1 MTSAQLIKDVGETTA
16 DSKSR
21 FGPGQR
27 DMWYFILF
35 DSSVFSCYLIS
46 YIIFRIKNPAEF
58 LASQEQM
65 SQGLGIFNTVLL
77 LTSSWFLARCVRYT
91 RHNELSRALQYLM
104 LTAVAGVSFMVVK
117 SIEWFLAIKSGFT
130 LTYSLY
136 FSFYYFITG
145 FHMVHM
151 AVGLVALFYIYH
163 NLRNPKDNVL
173 YSVETGSTY
182 WHMVDLL
189 WVYIFALLYLMR

>member
-1 MTSAQLIKDVGETTA
+1 MTSVQPITDSSET
-16 DSKSR
+16 KPGR
-21 FGPGQR
+21 ENYFGPGQR

-35 DSSVFSCYLIS
+35 DSFVFSCYLIS
-46 YIIFRIKNPAEF
+46 YVIFRAKNPAEF
-58 LASQEQM
+58 LASQAHM
-65 SQGLGIFNTVLL
+65 GQGFGIFNTVLL
-77 LTSSWFLARCVRYT
+77 LTSSWVLARCVRYT
-91 RHNELSRALQYLM
+91 RNNQLGRARRYLM
-104 LTAVAGVSFMVVK
+104 LTALIGVSFMVSK
-117 SIEWFLAIKSGFT
+117 SIEWSLAIKSGFT

-151 AVGLVALFYIYH
+151 VCGLVALSYIYY
-163 NLRNPKDNVL
+163 NLRNPTDHVL
-173 YSVETGSTY
+173 YSVETGATY

>member
-1 MTSAQLIKDVGETTA
+1 MTSAELIADIRETNSGE
-16 DSKSR
+16 R
-21 FGPGQR
+21 YFGPGQR

-35 DSSVFSCYLIS
+35 DSFVFSCYLIS
-46 YIIFRIKNPAEF
+46 YLIFRIKHPTEF
-58 LASQEQM
+58 LASQAHM
-65 SQGLGIFNTVLL
+65 SQGIGIFNTVLL

-91 RHNELSRALQYLM
+91 RHNQLERASRFLL
-104 LTAVAGVSFMVVK
+104 LTALVGLAFMVSK
-117 SIEWFLAIKSGFT
+117 SIEWSLALKGGFT

-151 AVGLVALFYIYH
+151 VVGLVALSYIYY
-163 NLRNPKDNVL
+163 NLKKPRDDVL
-173 YSVETGSTY
+173 YCVETGATY